1 MASFLTGII
10 LLFHYQFLLGTHQSG
25 VNPGQ
30 SVSQDWLMVYLELLA
45 RCPEAE
51 DRQVM
56 ADLVALRTSEEVAS
70 LPVQLS
76 FRAETERNCCALKH
90 WHSWRDRHHI
100 MRCTPLFPRGA
111 CPPPPPHKHLDS
123 LTEVF
128 YWKENALG
136 RGSHTARWPTKG
148 TSLMRCTPLFPRGGR
163 PSKVLAHRRQGVL
176 AKDYPAKW
184 WSADPPPARSLWT
197 GSTTLTPKIHH
208 PSHPL
213 VLLHMLFRAWS
224 CWRHSQS
231 IRRSSSS

>member
-76 FRAETERNCCALKH
+76 FRAEIGIVGET
-90 WHSWRDRHHI
+90 
-100 MRCTPLFPRGA
+100 
-111 CPPPPPHKHLDS
+111 
-123 LTEVF
+123 
-128 YWKENALG
+128 
-136 RGSHTARWPTKG
+136 G
-148 TSLMRCTPLFPRGGR
+148 T
-163 PSKVLAHRRQGVL
+163 
-176 AKDYPAKW
+176 
-184 WSADPPPARSLWT
+184 
-197 GSTTLTPKIHH
+197 I
-208 PSHPL
+208 
-213 VLLHMLFRAWS
+213 
-224 CWRHSQS
+224 
-231 IRRSSSS
+231 